1 VNPALQFN
9 YLYHDVDVI
18 ELRVTVENA
27 CFRGSADVY
36 VGTDELAKTA
46 AILKGFPEHSRD
58 AREYTFGA
66 FGPKYAGGA
75 VRLEFYCKDMAC
87 HFAVWATIDA
97 DYQSL
102 LTSIS

>member
-46 AILKGFPEHSRD
+46 ATLKGFPEHSRD
-58 AREYTFGA
+58 AREFTFGA